1 MTGHGLGPTLPESWH
16 LPESEPEPGPA
27 GLTFVGRRLVG
38 DEHLPEW
45 MHQLVAHID
54 GSPLP
59 APIRNLA
66 SLAPPGARHSSV
78 LMLLADGPAGPDLL
92 LTARAATLRSHAG
105 QPAFPGGRND
115 PGEDAVTAALREG
128 EEETGLQPSTV
139 VPAALLPD
147 LYLPPSG
154 YLVCPVL
161 AYWREPGEVGPVD
174 PQETAAVA
182 RVPISELVDPANRG
196 RVRHPGGYVGP
207 AFQVAD
213 LLVWGFTAGLVDILL
228 TLGGWSAPWDEER
241 YFELADLG

>member
-1 MTGHGLGPTLPESWH
+1 MTGQGPGPTLPESWH
-16 LPESEPEPGPA
+16 LPESEPEPGSPD
-27 GLTFVGRRLVG
+27 LTFVGRRLVG
-38 DEHLPEW
+38 DEQLPRW
-45 MHQLVAHID
+45 MHQLVANID

-59 APIRNLA
+59 GPIRTLA
-66 SLAPPGARHSSV
+66 SLAPPGAKHSSV
-78 LMLLADGPAGPDLL
+78 LMLLAGGPAGPDLL

-105 QPAFPGGRND
+105 QPAFPGGGHD

-139 VPAALLPD
+139 VPAALLPV

-174 PQETAAVA
+174 PRETAAVA

-196 RVRHPGGYVGP
+196 RVRHPGGFVGP

-228 TLGGWSAPWDEER
+228 TLGGWSAQWDEER
-241 YFELADLG
+241 YFDLVDLG

>member
-1 MTGHGLGPTLPESWH
+1 MTGQGLEPTLPESWH
-16 LPESEPEPGPA
+16 LLGSEPEPGSA
-27 GLTFVGRRLVG
+27 DLTFVGRRLVG
-38 DEHLPEW
+38 DEDLPQW
-45 MHQLVAHID
+45 MHRLVANID

-59 APIRNLA
+59 GQVHHLA
-66 SLAPPGARHSSV
+66 SLAPPGAKHSSV

-92 LTARAATLRSHAG
+92 LTARAAKLRTHAG
-105 QPAFPGGRND
+105 QPAFPGGRQD

-128 EEETGLQPSTV
+128 EEETGLRPSTV
-139 VPAALLPD
+139 LPAALLPD
-147 LYLPPSG
+147 LYVPSG

-174 PQETAAVA
+174 PRETAAVA

-196 RVRHPGGYVGP
+196 RVRHPAGFVGP

-213 LLVWGFTAGLVDILL
+213 LLVWGLTAALVDILL

-241 YFELADLG
+241 YFDLVDLG

>member
-1 MTGHGLGPTLPESWH
+1 MTGQGPGPTLPESWH
-16 LPESEPEPGPA
+16 LPESEPEPGSPD
-27 GLTFVGRRLVG
+27 LTFVGRRLVG
-38 DEHLPEW
+38 DEQLPRW
-45 MHQLVAHID
+45 MHQLVANID

-59 APIRNLA
+59 GPIRTLA
-66 SLAPPGARHSSV
+66 SLAPPGAKHSSV
-78 LMLLADGPAGPDLL
+78 LMLLAGGPAGPDLL

-105 QPAFPGGRND
+105 QPAFPGGGHD

-174 PQETAAVA
+174 PRETAAVA
-182 RVPISELVDPANRG
+182 RVPISELVDPVNRG
-196 RVRHPGGYVGP
+196 RVRHPGGFVGP

-241 YFELADLG
+241 YFDLVDLG

>member
-1 MTGHGLGPTLPESWH
+1 MTGQGPGPTLPESWH
-16 LPESEPEPGPA
+16 LPESEPEPGSA
-27 GLTFVGRRLVG
+27 DLTFVGRRLVG
-38 DEHLPEW
+38 DEHLPRW
-45 MHQLVAHID
+45 MHQLVTNID

-59 APIRNLA
+59 GPIRNLA
-66 SLAPPGARHSSV
+66 SLAPPGAKHSSV

-105 QPAFPGGRND
+105 QPAFPGGRHD

-174 PQETAAVA
+174 PRETAAVA

-196 RVRHPGGYVGP
+196 RARHPGGYVGP

-228 TLGGWSAPWDEER
+228 TLGGWSGPWDEER
-241 YFELADLG
+241 YFDLVDLG